1 MQEFNVSPD
10 QVNLPSVQATG
21 GVLDSI
27 IGQVFI
33 AVGAI
38 ALLFLVIGAFRYV
51 ISAGDDSQVQQ
62 AKNTII
68 YSVIGLVI
76 AVSAFLII
84 EFVSSRVTG

>member
-51 ISAGDDSQVQQ
+51 ISGGDDGQVQQ

-68 YSVIGLVI
+68 YSIIGLVI

-84 EFVSSRVTG
+84 EFVNTRVTG

>member
-10 QVNLPSVQATG
+10 SVNLPNVQASG
-21 GVLDSI
+21 GVLDNI
-27 IGQVFI
+27 IGQVFV

-38 ALLFLVIGAFRYV
+38 ALLFLLIGAFRYV
-51 ISAGDDSQVQQ
+51 ISAGDEGQIQQ
-62 AKNTII
+62 AKNTML

-84 EFVSSRVTG
+84 EFVNTRVTG